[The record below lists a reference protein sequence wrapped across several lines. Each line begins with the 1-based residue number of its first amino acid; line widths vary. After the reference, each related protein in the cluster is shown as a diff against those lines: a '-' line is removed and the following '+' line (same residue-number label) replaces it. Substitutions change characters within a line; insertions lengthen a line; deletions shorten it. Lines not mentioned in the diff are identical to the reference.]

1 MSQANA
7 TAGKKG
13 LSRAS
18 CKRKKNKEKKQP
30 RVQPSC
36 LNSDDL
42 VERQSKATEQLNNT
56 NKIEKSNVTDAK
68 ITESIDEAKPTTTKR
83 KNMNK
88 MKIKSDKN
96 EKETKES
103 ETNNDDLIAT
113 NESKESSS
121 ATEIEEL
128 LQEPVITLSNDQREI
143 VTSFYEIE
151 QQRSNISITTCTGV
165 QFQDIK
171 VGHGR
176 LAHKYDVVTFRY
188 IGYLGKLHGS
198 IFDKGLL
205 TVRFGLREIIPG
217 LEEGLATMRSK
228 GKRLVIIPPSLGYG
242 EEGNEKIPPNSIL
255 AFVVDIVR
263 IGSKKKNLEEK
274 QPTKKRTFRR
284 KRKTKLPKGVVIVK

>member
-18 CKRKKNKEKKQP
+18 CKRKKNREKKQAHA
-30 RVQPSC
+30 QPSS
-36 LNSDDL
+36 LNSADL
-42 VERQSKATEQLNNT
+42 VERQTEQLNNT
-56 NKIEKSNVTDAK
+56 NMIEKSTVTDTK
-68 ITESIDEAKPTTTKR
+68 ITESKDEAKPTTTKR

-96 EKETKES
+96 KKETKES

-113 NESKESSS
+113 NESKELSS

-128 LQEPVITLSNDQREI
+128 LLEPVITLSNDQREI
-143 VTSFYEIE
+143 VSNFYEIE

-242 EEGNEKIPPNSIL
+242 EEGNEKIPPNSTL

-284 KRKTKLPKGVVIVK
+284 KRKTKLPKGVVVVK